1 MDILLDTCGRRRV
14 KHLLLLC
21 LFALKAAADC
31 SKPEGK
37 NNTVLTSEAL
47 LLNAFPD
54 GIVVPFECANGYF
67 KESGSGVTTC
77 INGNWTEL
85 DLICN
90 KKDCGPPPPQPHM
103 NFDTSPGTL
112 FGAVIEVFCDK
123 GYSIS
128 GSSFK
133 QCFAQGWSGRAKCEI
148 VICDK
153 PDQPANGKFIWDSE
167 DEPKYGEII
176 QYICNEGY
184 TLVGNDSIKCTE
196 TGEYNSGPPE
206 CKGVTTEGR
215 MTTTVTQTPT
225 PPAQEASTFAAASP
239 TAHRDKTLTTS
250 ATPTVSPSPP
260 GGRDILAATRKATPA
275 SITSTTPF
283 QDKHDGAVDM
293 NKDIGYTPLIV
304 SVISVTLV
312 VSILVFLTH
321 KFLLRRKG
329 RANGTEPICEH
340 L

>member
-206 CKGVTTEGR
+206 CK
-215 MTTTVTQTPT
+215 
-225 PPAQEASTFAAASP
+225 
-239 TAHRDKTLTTS
+239 
-250 ATPTVSPSPP
+250 
-260 GGRDILAATRKATPA
+260 
-275 SITSTTPF
+275 
-283 QDKHDGAVDM
+283 DKHDGAVDM

-329 RANGTEPICEH
+329 SYDTREDLKPELLQFQN